1 MNNNNQKGVG
11 LVEVLVALILLA
23 IAVLG
28 FAALQLKAVD
38 ASAEAGQQVLALTIA
53 RDLAELMRANPQ
65 GLSDGKYKIGAV
77 AVPSNDGTEAYGTEA
92 GNPEKI
98 AAQDLQN
105 AALQASEN
113 GMNLAVSRC
122 PTSDA
127 RQCIYVAWG
136 ETSLVEGS
144 DLKLEN
150 CIKDGAYVQ
159 GSHCLF
165 LEAY

>member
-53 RDLAELMRANPQ
+53 RDLAERMRANPQ
-65 GLSDGKYKIGAV
+65 AVRDGKYNVGALTIPTGEV
-77 AVPSNDGTEAYGTEA
+77 ATTA
-92 GNPEKI
+92 GDAASI
-98 AAQDLQN
+98 AEQDLNN
-105 AALQASEN
+105 AAVQAKNN
-113 GMNLAVSRC
+113 GMNLSIADC
-122 PTSDA
+122 PTGNT
-127 RQCIYVAWG
+127 RQCIYVAWE
-136 ETSLVEGS
+136 ETTLAGSQGVES
-144 DLKLEN
+144 
-150 CIKDGAYVQ
+150 CIKDGVYIK